1 MVSYGFHP
9 DALIE
14 YREATDYYVRE
25 ASPAVAE
32 RFVATVESGI
42 ATLLAAPDR
51 WRVVDTPGIRR
62 YVVRRFP
69 YLLYY
74 RWDREQERVT
84 VFAVMHSNREPG
96 YWKGRIG

>member
-32 RFVATVESGI
+32 RFVATGGIWYRDAARCPGSLARSGH
-42 ATLLAAPDR
+42 AWDSPLRRPALSLLA
-51 WRVVDTPGIRR
+51 
-62 YVVRRFP
+62 
-69 YLLYY
+69 LLSLG
-74 RWDREQERVT
+74 QGAGTVT

>member
-1 MVSYGFHP
+1 M
-9 DALIE
+9 
-14 YREATDYYVRE
+14 
-25 ASPAVAE
+25 
-32 RFVATVESGI
+32 ATVESGI

-74 RWDREQERVT
+74 RWDREQER
-84 VFAVMHSNREPG
+84 
-96 YWKGRIG
+96 